1 MSENSLLVN
10 ISGTPSG
17 TLFTRCF
24 WYSIIS
30 VLTTD
35 DQVKLLLHG
44 YCQELLA
51 RTEIQE
57 VLGISK
63 SRFFALL
70 KEYRRTQK
78 LSQHRPDP

>member
-1 MSENSLLVN
+1 MLEFFQVN
-10 ISGTPSG
+10 
-17 TLFTRCF
+17 
-24 WYSIIS
+24 
-30 VLTTD
+30 LTIWRNKMTQLHKRLTD